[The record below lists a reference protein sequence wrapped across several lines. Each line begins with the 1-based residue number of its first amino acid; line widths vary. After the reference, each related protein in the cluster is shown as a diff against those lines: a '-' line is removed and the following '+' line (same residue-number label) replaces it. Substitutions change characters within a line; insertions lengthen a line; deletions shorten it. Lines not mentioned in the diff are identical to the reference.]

1 VLETRFET
9 ASGVVTVTDCL
20 PLRPDPE
27 TPGRTIPDADLDGM
41 LLRVVRGV
49 AGAVEIAL
57 EFHPRFEYGLTTPL
71 VAATGD
77 GLVVARGGPESV
89 VLQSELGSPEVE
101 ADEAGCRSHATV
113 RSGETLVVALSVASP
128 GAPEPRRLDR
138 GALLEH
144 EATTIR
150 FWQDWIARAEHEGP
164 HAEAVRRSALVLKGL
179 TYEPTGAV
187 IAAATTS
194 LPEEIGGG
202 RNWDYRFCWLRDSSA
217 LLAGLAA
224 LGYVD
229 EARRFAGWLL
239 RTTAGRASEL
249 QIMYGIGGERMLPEA
264 ELGWLSGYRG
274 SRPVRIG
281 NGAWDQFQLDV
292 YGELMTAAWIAD
304 RALGRAGEVRRPET
318 ERFLARVVD
327 EALEHA
333 HEPDEGIWEVRGGR
347 MHFVYSKIMVW
358 VAVDRGIRLLEGS
371 DAAGAD
377 IERWRAARETLRDQ
391 IERHGVDER
400 TGAVLQAYGSSALDA
415 SSLQAVLQG
424 FVAPDDPRALATIE
438 AIEDGLTQDG
448 HVYRYRNEDG
458 LSGDEG
464 TFVFCTTWLAAS
476 EAYAGRPDA
485 ARARLDRVLAHAND
499 LGLLAEEIDPRTGDM
514 LGNFPQAFSHIG
526 VLSAALAIQRAEAG
540 ETRPVTA

>member
-1 VLETRFET
+1 
-9 ASGVVTVTDCL
+9 
-20 PLRPDPE
+20 
-27 TPGRTIPDADLDGM
+27 
-41 LLRVVRGV
+41 
-49 AGAVEIAL
+49 
-57 EFHPRFEYGLTTPL
+57 
-71 VAATGD
+71 
-77 GLVVARGGPESV
+77 
-89 VLQSELGSPEVE
+89 
-101 ADEAGCRSHATV
+101 
-113 RSGETLVVALSVASP
+113 
-128 GAPEPRRLDR
+128 
-138 GALLEH
+138 
-144 EATTIR
+144 
-150 FWQDWIARAEHEGP
+150 
-164 HAEAVRRSALVLKGL
+164 
-179 TYEPTGAV
+179 
-187 IAAATTS
+187 
-194 LPEEIGGG
+194 
-202 RNWDYRFCWLRDSSA
+202 
-217 LLAGLAA
+217 
-224 LGYVD
+224 
-229 EARRFAGWLL
+229 
-239 RTTAGRASEL
+239 
-249 QIMYGIGGERMLPEA
+249 
-264 ELGWLSGYRG
+264 
-274 SRPVRIG
+274 
-281 NGAWDQFQLDV
+281 
-292 YGELMTAAWIAD
+292 
-304 RALGRAGEVRRPET
+304 
-318 ERFLARVVD
+318 
-327 EALEHA
+327 
-333 HEPDEGIWEVRGGR
+333 